1 MAAGAPVTRQ
11 WACFQWLAPSISRVR
26 LYRVLLAGA
35 CSLAL
40 LGAAASP
47 AGAVVGGR
55 PAAPGSFP
63 YVANVLIGGQFGCS
77 GTLLAPQWVLT
88 AGHCGSITGSLSE
101 GLVPSQP
108 AWPAAAYTVQ
118 LGTVYADGQGGE
130 HHAVS
135 QVIVDTDYLVTNG
148 VGNDVT
154 LLKLATRS
162 RVKPMLIAPTSVRA
176 SWRAGVL
183 ATIAGFGTTS
193 ESSSTP
199 PPQMRYA
206 QVPIT
211 SDPYC
216 AAAYPSGLDEVQ
228 DDGYFD
234 QSTMICAGY
243 PHGGTDT
250 CEGDSGGPLLVPVAG
265 ELRLVGAT
273 SFGDGCAQ
281 AGHPGVYA
289 LLAQGPIRSF
299 IARFVP
305 GAFARAPARVAHRHR
320 KHHRAR
326 TGNGRGGRPDRSSE
340 RAWR

>member
-1 MAAGAPVTRQ
+1 MAAGAPATRQ
-11 WACFQWLAPSISRVR
+11 WVWRLRELPRISRVR
-26 LYRVLLAGA
+26 ILRVLLAGA

-40 LGAAASP
+40 LGAGASP
-47 AGAVVGGR
+47 AGAVVGGQPV
-55 PAAPGSFP
+55 PAGSFP

-101 GLVPSQP
+101 GLIPSQP
-108 AWPAAAYTVQ
+108 AWPAAAYEVQ

-130 HHAVS
+130 RHAVS
-135 QVIVDTDYLVTNG
+135 EVIVDTDYLVTNG

-154 LLKLATRS
+154 LLKLATPS
-162 RVKPMLIAPTSVRA
+162 RVKPMLIAPRSARS
-176 SWRAGVL
+176 SWRPGVL

-211 SDPYC
+211 SDSSC
-216 AAAYPSGLDEVQ
+216 AAAYPSGVDEVQ

-234 QSTMICAGY
+234 PSTMICAGY
-243 PHGGTDT
+243 PQGGTDT

-265 ELRLVGAT
+265 ELRLIGAT

-289 LLAQGPIRSF
+289 LVAQGPIRSF

-305 GAFARAPARVAHRHR
+305 GALARAPAPARTRHRHPP
-320 KHHRAR
+320 HAPEIPLGV
-326 TGNGRGGRPDRSSE
+326 TSRS
-340 RAWR
+340 